1 MSQAGKCI
9 RSGWWQRGSPDL
21 PATRFRSQEAL
32 AAARCPTTAI
42 VLSIFRSAAKRSPI
56 FNLRRSIAD
65 WSRLMPDQNLVAAIG
80 GTATVLA
87 VVSLLPQVVRT
98 LRTRSA
104 NDLSLT
110 WLVIAMVSM
119 ILWIAYG

>member
-1 MSQAGKCI
+1 
-9 RSGWWQRGSPDL
+9 
-21 PATRFRSQEAL
+21 
-32 AAARCPTTAI
+32 
-42 VLSIFRSAAKRSPI
+42 
-56 FNLRRSIAD
+56 
-65 WSRLMPDQNLVAAIG
+65 MPDQNLVAAIG

-119 ILWIAYG
+119 ILWIAYGILLSAWSIAIANGATFVLVVILIALKIRFGLPAMEGADHG